1 MNRKPLRKGAKV
13 ETTRRIALLG
23 YPVLPQGLPG
33 IVVSR
38 VPPTADPL
46 FDVMFTID
54 GRQSAIPLTHSDV
67 QPSPKRSIS
76 GLTLTPKFS
85 IIKG

>member
-23 YPVLPQGLPG
+23 YPVLPQGLAG

-38 VPPTADPL
+38 VPRTGDPL
-46 FDVMFTID
+46 FDVMFWID
-54 GRQSAIPLTHSDV
+54 GRAMAVPLTYGSV
-67 QPSPKRSIS
+67 QPLTKQISHSP
-76 GLTLTPKFS
+76 
-85 IIKG
+85 

>member
-1 MNRKPLRKGAKV
+1 MNRKPLRKNAHV
-13 ETTRRIALLG
+13 VTTRRIALLG
-23 YPVLPQGLPG
+23 YPVLPQGLAG

-54 GRQSAIPLTHSDV
+54 GRQTAIPLTHSDV
-67 QPSPKRSIS
+67 HPSPKRSIS
-76 GLTLTPKFS
+76 GLTSTPKFS

>member
-1 MNRKPLRKGAKV
+1 MNRKPLHKGAKV

-23 YPVLPQGLPG
+23 YPVLPQGLAG

-54 GRQSAIPLTHSDV
+54 GRQTAIPLTHSDV
-67 QPSPKRSIS
+67 HPSPKRSIS
-76 GLTLTPKFS
+76 GLTSTPKFS